1 MDSSLVC
8 WKLEILFRRAL
19 VLPIGKKFERNA
31 VEHLSQMSVGILI
44 RLATERA
51 SLRHNDEVGLQV
63 EIHVSHGS
71 ELAESL
77 VSHSL
82 EVTRGLTLR
91 KKDSGFS
98 LKFSNKLKPVM
109 HYPVFT
115 TKVKTTKVSLQRKM
129 IIQSM
134 VVVHAPNG
142 KQEEHAECHEERRP
156 SSSSGCRSH
165 GGGEEVRL
173 ALLGIHVIQAPLS
186 PLFEHSEILQVDPSC
201 GPHQAGCEDSGSGE
215 LSLRCVCSKFVTF
228 QILPSKEFLS
238 IVRIIFNCCNT
249 HDIWQHI
256 HSRMPMRDAARAA
269 CVSHRFLR
277 FWRGYPTVTIDQE
290 TLGLS
295 SQRFWITSE
304 DERGEYILTK
314 AQKVLESRL
323 SGSTIVQ
330 SLKLDLSTFRKAIV
344 SATVAG
350 GLLDCWLR
358 AFVKPGIVD
367 ITVLLPK
374 CEDDDDCYYYYG
386 HDCLPEYTFPCSLLS
401 DDEDKITS
409 LQSLSLSSCGFHPT
423 EGMTTLLGCWKSMS
437 TVCLHRVA
445 ITDEELGFFL
455 AGCLVLERLDLSFC
469 NSIGALKIPSALRRL
484 RSLRV
489 RSCRMLRT
497 IESGAPML
505 ATVWY
510 DGWPLLRFWLGG
522 ALETTHL
529 EVHATRMGDVIQYAG
544 SKLPSAALNLET
556 LVLSTVY
563 EIAYGIRWYNDQNR
577 GNPDDGASCR
587 GREASKLR
595 NGGIVGNL
603 RKVTI
608 TGFCSANSLVEL
620 TCHILVIAALSL
632 EHLTLDT
639 SPGYD
644 RKCSSYD
651 RCRKMSTEALRE
663 AETALAA
670 ARKYV
675 EPKVPDSV
683 NLMVLGPCG
692 RCHLGMEYGS

>member
-1 MDSSLVC
+1 MH
-8 WKLEILFRRAL
+8 IYT
-19 VLPIGKKFERNA
+19 PIC
-31 VEHLSQMSVGILI
+31 LSV
-44 RLATERA
+44 
-51 SLRHNDEVGLQV
+51 
-63 EIHVSHGS
+63 
-71 ELAESL
+71 
-77 VSHSL
+77 
-82 EVTRGLTLR
+82 
-91 KKDSGFS
+91 
-98 LKFSNKLKPVM
+98 
-109 HYPVFT
+109 
-115 TKVKTTKVSLQRKM
+115 
-129 IIQSM
+129 
-134 VVVHAPNG
+134 
-142 KQEEHAECHEERRP
+142 RP
-156 SSSSGCRSH
+156 SVPTNRQLAPRMIQRDLCSWRPPPPRRRRQPYPRANGRSD
-165 GGGEEVRL
+165 
-173 ALLGIHVIQAPLS
+173 P
-186 PLFEHSEILQVDPSC
+186 PSC
-201 GPHQAGCEDSGSGE
+201 SQPGADTTITNMQ
-215 LSLRCVCSKFVTF
+215 
-228 QILPSKEFLS
+228 LPE
-238 IVRIIFNCCNT
+238 
-249 HDIWQHI
+249 DIWQHI

-563 EIAYGIRWYNDQNR
+563 ERLKAPVMHDKFQQLKHLVICLGQSTMFCAGYDFLSLASFVDACPALETFILRIAYGIRWYNDQNR

>member
-1 MDSSLVC
+1 M
-8 WKLEILFRRAL
+8 
-19 VLPIGKKFERNA
+19 
-31 VEHLSQMSVGILI
+31 Q
-44 RLATERA
+44 
-51 SLRHNDEVGLQV
+51 
-63 EIHVSHGS
+63 
-71 ELAESL
+71 
-77 VSHSL
+77 
-82 EVTRGLTLR
+82 
-91 KKDSGFS
+91 
-98 LKFSNKLKPVM
+98 
-109 HYPVFT
+109 
-115 TKVKTTKVSLQRKM
+115 
-129 IIQSM
+129 
-134 VVVHAPNG
+134 
-142 KQEEHAECHEERRP
+142 
-156 SSSSGCRSH
+156 
-165 GGGEEVRL
+165 
-173 ALLGIHVIQAPLS
+173 
-186 PLFEHSEILQVDPSC
+186 
-201 GPHQAGCEDSGSGE
+201 
-215 LSLRCVCSKFVTF
+215 
-228 QILPSKEFLS
+228 
-238 IVRIIFNCCNT
+238 
-249 HDIWQHI
+249 DIWQHI

-563 EIAYGIRWYNDQNR
+563 EV
-577 GNPDDGASCR
+577 PLPS
-587 GREASKLR
+587 
-595 NGGIVGNL
+595 
-603 RKVTI
+603 
-608 TGFCSANSLVEL
+608 
-620 TCHILVIAALSL
+620 
-632 EHLTLDT
+632 
-639 SPGYD
+639 
-644 RKCSSYD
+644 
-651 RCRKMSTEALRE
+651 MS
-663 AETALAA
+663 
-670 ARKYV
+670 
-675 EPKVPDSV
+675 
-683 NLMVLGPCG
+683 G
-692 RCHLGMEYGS
+692 